1 MRLLRRPDAHARFR
15 ELIGQ
20 QMDLP
25 LHLDEAW
32 QLSVH
37 LSRCAA
43 CRAVE
48 REYREQRR
56 ALRRL
61 PAAPVPRDLWA
72 RTAAALDREIAGGY
86 NPRPVGRPSADRRSS
101 ADRRAPADR
110 RSRSGT
116 RRQPVASIGVSL
128 AVFGAAALLA
138 MTQWPITDRPS
149 PTRLLPTPFAVP
161 GYALAYIS
169 AGPQGMSIYRTS
181 VDHACPVSAAD
192 CVNEPRTSSAMSLSY
207 RIEPSSLALS
217 PSGRQLA
224 ITGRDSDRAS
234 VFAIVLIPELE
245 EGVVVSPTLSPATPA
260 ARSSGQASQPSAAP
274 DPRVDPSIGASAAP
288 GLTVV
293 AILEGA
299 QGVGAPPAWSADGQV
314 LAFSAMPADGSSGPD
329 LYVWR
334 PGDTLAQRLT
344 SDQSTYFAS
353 WSDTRI
359 VVSRVT
365 APEIG
370 LAPVPVTMVI
380 DPATGEEREIE
391 DAPLWLPKVNQ
402 PGSHAIAWHGRLAWR
417 GSVAVAEAGALYAV
431 DWAAIDPYAGAQ
443 DEADGAEPD
452 PILPLAEPSPVLSGA
467 PSREPSDGA
476 SPTGA
481 QLTAPPVPSVMLTLP
496 PMIEPTTEPDGE
508 SDDPAV
514 ESPAESGDPAVES
527 PATEQTPPPPTPRG
541 WLAAHLEA
549 IESDRDPSAQPVLDW
564 EARWSPDGQLAGL
577 WIADAPGSSWGR
589 LAVLSLDPSVNR
601 LVVDQPML
609 GPTLAR
615 RSFTLSGDRLAWVA
629 PADHSPEGELRVTTW
644 GPDGFGIV
652 RLEAPELEGP
662 IAPF

>member
-48 REYREQRR
+48 REYSEQRR

-72 RTAAALDREIAGGY
+72 RTAAALDLEIAGDY
-86 NPRPVGRPSADRRSS
+86 IPRPAGRPSADRRS
-101 ADRRAPADR
+101 AGRRAPADR
-110 RSRSGT
+110 RPRAGT
-116 RRQPVASIGVSL
+116 RRQSGASIAVSL

-181 VDHACPVSAAD
+181 VDHACPVSASD
-192 CVNEPRTSSAMSLSY
+192 CVNEPRPPSAMSLSY

-224 ITGRDSDRAS
+224 ITGRDSDRSS

-245 EGVVVSPTLSPATPA
+245 EREVVSATLPPATRA
-260 ARSSGQASQPSAAP
+260 APSSGQASQPSAAVDSP
-274 DPRVDPSIGASAAP
+274 VDPTIGPSAAP
-288 GLTVV
+288 GLKVV
-293 AILEGA
+293 AILENA
-299 QGVGAPPAWSADGQV
+299 QGAGAPPAWSDDGQV
-314 LAFSAMPADGSSGPD
+314 LAFSAMPADGRSGPD

-334 PGDTLAQRLT
+334 LGNALAQRLT

-365 APEIG
+365 AAEGG

-380 DPATGEEREIE
+380 DPATGEERAIE
-391 DAPLWLPKVNQ
+391 DAPLWLPKVNR
-402 PGSHAIAWHGRLAWR
+402 PGTHAIAWHGRLGWR

-431 DWAAIDPYAGAQ
+431 DWAALDPYAGAQ
-443 DEADGAEPD
+443 EAGGADPD
-452 PILPLAEPSPVLSGA
+452 PTLPLAEPSPVLSEE
-467 PSREPSDGA
+467 PSHEPSDAG

-481 QLTAPPVPSVMLTLP
+481 QPTAPPVPTVLLTLP
-496 PMIEPTTEPDGE
+496 PMIEPTTEPVAGSE
-508 SDDPAV
+508 DPTA
-514 ESPAESGDPAVES
+514 EPPAESGDPAVES
-527 PATEQTPPPPTPRG
+527 PGAEQTPPPPTPEG
-541 WLAAHLEA
+541 QLATYLEA
-549 IESDRDPSAQPVLDW
+549 IEPARDPSAQPVLDW

-589 LAVLSLDPSVNR
+589 LAVLSLDPSMSS
-601 LVVDQPML
+601 LVLDQPML

-652 RLEAPELEGP
+652 RVAAPELEGP